1 MKSLLPGDAK
11 GVPIRMVAIDIDGT
25 LLPTRGTIVSERNRQ
40 ALRAA
45 EAAGIEIVIATG
57 RRQAF
62 AMPILAGVGLKQESI
77 LISSNGSITR
87 NFAGDLLERAVLGLE
102 TARALCGVL
111 RPFGSTVMTFD
122 REGKGSLV
130 IESFETLHHRI
141 QLWVDANRAS
151 LLEVVPLERALDDG
165 DCPVQAMV
173 CGTMASMRRAEETL
187 AASSLAEHFELHRTA
202 YPARDLC
209 IVDILPPGCS
219 KGAALEKLALS
230 RGLMREQ
237 VMAIGD
243 NFNDIEMM
251 EYAGSAVIMAN
262 SAPELLEMAL
272 ERGWTVTGTN
282 DEDGVAQVIDSL
294 LVTAAPAS

>member
-1 MKSLLPGDAK
+1 
-11 GVPIRMVAIDIDGT
+11 
-25 LLPTRGTIVSERNRQ
+25 
-40 ALRAA
+40 
-45 EAAGIEIVIATG
+45 
-57 RRQAF
+57 
-62 AMPILAGVGLKQESI
+62 
-77 LISSNGSITR
+77 
-87 NFAGDLLERAVLGLE
+87 
-102 TARALCGVL
+102 
-111 RPFGSTVMTFD
+111 
-122 REGKGSLV
+122 V

-173 CGTMASMRRAEETL
+173 CGTMESMLRAEETL
-187 AASSLAEHFELHRTA
+187 AASRLAEHFELHRTA

-219 KGAALEKLALS
+219 KGTALEKLARS
-230 RGLMREQ
+230 RGLVREQ

-272 ERGWTVTGTN
+272 DRGWTVTGTN

-294 LVTAAPAS
+294 LVTVAPVK